1 MVLKSTAAFV
11 AVSALAFFSGAPQA
25 EAHSWTDCVDWK
37 FKDPKKPSWNDD
49 GGRCIGYARRYPV
62 SLNMPFG
69 TQDKI
74 YRYFQQDADPRVAI
88 PCSNRGDGYGSN
100 ETRANPVT
108 EAYGGKFGRM
118 TVTTVGDTLCVRW
131 PAKNHA
137 IPRYLIDRYV
147 QINLS
152 PVRNGKDITQIELL
166 KNTVAKLDFAN
177 CMPGADIDLKAC
189 GGCFKVPRRAP
200 GTYLLQWRWML
211 NQGQWYSSCADIK
224 ITK

>member
-1 MVLKSTAAFV
+1 
-11 AVSALAFFSGAPQA
+11 
-25 EAHSWTDCVDWK
+25 
-37 FKDPKKPSWNDD
+37 
-49 GGRCIGYARRYPV
+49 
-62 SLNMPFG
+62 
-69 TQDKI
+69 
-74 YRYFQQDADPRVAI
+74 
-88 PCSNRGDGYGSN
+88 
-100 ETRANPVT
+100 

-137 IPRYLIDRYV
+137 IPQYLIDRYV

-166 KNTVAKLDFAN
+166 KNTVAKLDFAK